1 MNLPAI
7 PASDPLLSLHPD
19 DNTPALAIL
28 QGNGTA
34 ADDVSVAREEDRKRK
49 LLSDSVE
56 DAVTPEE
63 LMDSKRR
70 LHAVRTRDSDVQYG
84 SALPLG
90 NDGAAFLAAVTEAL
104 ATQQDGSPQ
113 CDDHCQPRSADRER
127 QRPH

>member
-19 DNTPALAIL
+19 DNTPAAAIP

-34 ADDVSVAREEDRKRK
+34 ADDVSEAREEDRKRK

-70 LHAVRTRDSDVQYG
+70 LHAVRTRDSDVQDG
-84 SALPLG
+84 SALPR
-90 NDGAAFLAAVTEAL
+90 GAEL
-104 ATQQDGSPQ
+104 S
-113 CDDHCQPRSADRER
+113 PRSYRAVVQPACGSRA
-127 QRPH
+127 QA